1 MSHKM
6 RLGPIAIF
14 FTIVAAVLATLA
26 ILTVSTSR
34 ADVVLAERFAQT
46 TSIRYALEADGNR
59 FLAALEDAPEEA
71 ASLEGVT
78 VLENG
83 NYQYTAQRDAYHLTI
98 EVTSAPDG
106 GSYEVVSWK
115 MGKDWDEG
123 DAMGELWGG

>member
-1 MSHKM
+1 M

-59 FLAALEDAPEEA
+59 FLAALEEASENA

-83 NYQYTAQRDAYHLTI
+83 NYQYTTQRDAYHLTV
-98 EVTSAPDG
+98 EVTPGPDQG
-106 GSYEVVSWK
+106 TYEIVSWK
-115 MGKDWDEG
+115 IGKDWDEK

>member
-26 ILTVSTSR
+26 MLTVSTSR
-34 ADVVLAERFAQT
+34 ADVVLAQRFAQT

-59 FLAALEDAPEEA
+59 FLAALDTSPQEA
-71 ASLEGVT
+71 LAMDGAE

-83 NYQYTAQRDAYHLTI
+83 NYRYTTGQDTYHLTI
-98 EVTSAPDG
+98 EVTQNPDLNT
-106 GSYEVVSWK
+106 YEVISWR
-115 MGKDWDEG
+115 MNKDWDEN

>member
-59 FLAALEDAPEEA
+59 FLAALEEAPEDA

-78 VLENG
+78 ILENG
-83 NYQYTAQRDAYHLTI
+83 NYQYTTQRDAYHLTV
-98 EVTSAPDG
+98 EVTPGPDQG
-106 GSYEVVSWK
+106 TYEIVSWK
-115 MGKDWDEG
+115 IGKDWDEK

>member
-26 ILTVSTSR
+26 MLTVSTSR
-34 ADVVLAERFAQT
+34 ADAVLAQRFAQT

-59 FLAALEDAPEEA
+59 FLAALDTSPQEA
-71 ASLEGVT
+71 LAMDGAE

-83 NYQYTAQRDAYHLTI
+83 NYRYTTGQDTYHLTI
-98 EVTSAPDG
+98 EVTQNSDLNT
-106 GSYEVVSWK
+106 YEVISWR
-115 MGKDWDEG
+115 MNKDWDEN